1 MEEERGRQKEK
12 KSLAG
17 SEAMKK
23 GGSERATKEE
33 DNGEVVQK
41 PACLKYPEIIIAIY
55 LTIYYFQN

>member
-1 MEEERGRQKEK
+1 MQTEGKNPWQGKRR
-12 KSLAG
+12 
-17 SEAMKK
+17 MKK

-41 PACLKYPEIIIAIY
+41 PDCLKYPEIIIAIY